1 MKQEY
6 EVGFLLTRTTWA
18 MNNFVNRLL
27 KESGL
32 NDISVAYFAAL
43 QALWD
48 EDGLSISDLGQRV
61 HLEKST
67 MTSLIDRMEKA
78 GLLKRVNH
86 PTDRRAYQIYL
97 TPRGKSIQ
105 AKIDRVAH
113 QAYQA
118 LTRGISEKE
127 LKVSIEVCRQIL
139 QNAEREE
146 VVKNYK

>member
-1 MKQEY
+1 MKKEY
-6 EVGFLLTRTTWA
+6 EVGFLLSRTTWA

-27 KESGL
+27 KENGL

-43 QALWD
+43 QALWN

-78 GLLKRVNH
+78 DLLKRVNH

-105 AKIDRVAH
+105 AKIDQVAN
-113 QAYQA
+113 QAYQS
-118 LTRGISEKE
+118 LTRGIREKE